1 MSGAVFPVAEMSK
14 SLCNIRVRRLILA
27 AATFLLIIPSTA
39 SAQSGPTQQELT
51 GVARSAKSWL
61 HPNHDYAGLR
71 YVDLKQ
77 ITPANASS
85 LRPVCIY
92 QTKERVPTQT
102 NPLEYDGTLY
112 FTTTHYTI
120 ALDAAD
126 CRLRWEHF
134 WKARGRE
141 VFRTNRGAAIKDGKI
156 IRGTSDGFLL
166 ALDSQTGAELWSRQ
180 IADPDHGYFFSM
192 PPLLYEDLIVIGT
205 AGSEWAA
212 KGWVGAF
219 RLKDGEPVWK
229 FDTVPDPGQPRSETW
244 GKDPEVLT
252 HGGGSIWTPFSFD
265 ATKGVVYV
273 PVGNPS
279 PDFYDEVRPGANLY
293 TSSLVALDVHTGK
306 LDWYY
311 QTNPHDVH
319 DWDLPQVSPLFRTTT
334 KGKTRN
340 VVAVSGKDGLLRLV
354 DRDTH
359 EILYSV
365 PFTTRENVDVPLDDA
380 VRVCPGALGGAEW
393 SSPAYNPASNTL
405 FEPAVDWCNIIKKDK
420 EPPRY
425 DAPLYLGGLP
435 RFDPWDKARGHLTAF
450 DASTGKER
458 WRYESPKPML
468 AGVTATSAGVIFTG
482 EFSGDFLALDAAT
495 GKALYRF
502 DTGGPVAGGV
512 ITYETRGN
520 QYVAVMSGF
529 VSEFFALGGGDQGG
543 APMVILFSLP

>member
-1 MSGAVFPVAEMSK
+1 MSGVDGEMAEH
-14 SLCNIRVRRLILA
+14 LGWIRRMWIWRRFA
-27 AATFLLIIPSTA
+27 AAVIFVAAVPSLA
-39 SAQSGPTQQELT
+39 SPQSGPTQQELNE
-51 GVARSAKSWL
+51 AAHSAKNWL
-61 HPNHDYAGLR
+61 HPNHDYAGTR
-71 YVDLKQ
+71 YVELKQ
-77 ITPANASS
+77 ITPANVNS
-85 LRPVCIY
+85 LRPVCMY

-102 NPLEYDGTLY
+102 NPLVYDGILY
-112 FTTTHYTI
+112 LTTMHYTI

-156 IRGTSDGFLL
+156 VRGTNDGFLL
-166 ALDSQTGAELWSRQ
+166 ALNAKTGEEIWSRQ
-180 IADPDHGYFFSM
+180 IADPGQGYFFSM

-229 FDTVPDPGQPRSETW
+229 FNTVPNPGQPGSETW
-244 GKDPEVLT
+244 GKDPEVIE
-252 HGGGSIWTPFSFD
+252 HGGGSVWTPFSFD
-265 ATKGVVYV
+265 AEKGVVFV
-273 PVGNPS
+273 PVGNPG

-293 TSSLVALDVHTGK
+293 TSSLVALDVHAGR
-306 LDWYY
+306 LEWYY

-319 DWDLPQVSPLFRTTT
+319 DWDLPQVSPLFHTAA

-365 PFTTRENVDVPLDDA
+365 PFTTRENVDVPLGDA

-393 SSPAYNPASNTL
+393 SGPAYDPATNTL
-405 FEPAVDWCNIIKKDK
+405 FEPTNDWCNIIKKDK

-435 RFDPWDKARGHLTAF
+435 QMDPWEKARGRLTAF
-450 DASTGKER
+450 DASTGKEL
-458 WRYESPKPML
+458 WRYESAKPVL
-468 AGVTATSAGVIFTG
+468 AGVTVTSAGLIFTG

-495 GKALYRF
+495 GKVLYRF
-502 DTGGPVAGGV
+502 NTGGPVAGGV
-512 ITYETRGN
+512 ITYEARGK
-520 QYVAVMSGF
+520 QFVAAMSGF
-529 VSEFFALGGGDQGG
+529 VSDFFALSGGDQGG
-543 APMVILFSLP
+543 SPMIIVFALP